1 MHADL
6 DKSDFKRGFE
16 INIDNFEVN
25 INDASEIRRWIQH
38 WNITEEELRKTVAEV
53 GTEVDAV
60 RIALGK

>member
-6 DKSDFKRGFE
+6 DQSNFKRGFE
-16 INIDNFEVN
+16 MNLDTFEVN
-25 INDASEIRRWIQH
+25 INDASEIRRWMQH
-38 WNITEEELRKTVAEV
+38 WNVTEAELRRTIAEV